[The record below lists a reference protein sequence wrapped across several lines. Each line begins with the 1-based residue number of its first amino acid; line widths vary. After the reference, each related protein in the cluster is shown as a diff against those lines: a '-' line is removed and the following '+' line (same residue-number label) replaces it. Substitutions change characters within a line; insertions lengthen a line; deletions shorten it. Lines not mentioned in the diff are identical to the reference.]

1 MVPDELFAR
10 VSRALQPVGGV
21 SAALVFGSQATGQA
35 RPDSDVDIAVLLDA
49 LPPPSEKKELLWS
62 LVGALGKEL
71 GSDRVDLVLLNDAPP
86 KLAFHVLKHGRVVL
100 DRDPVQLHRFRVRT
114 YSRHADYEPVERFFR
129 EATKRRARAARGHG

>member
-35 RPDSDVDIAVLLDA
+35 RPDSDVDIAVVLDA
-49 LPPPSEKKELLWS
+49 LPPPSERKDLLWS
-62 LVGALGKEL
+62 LLGALGKEL
-71 GSDRVDLVLLNDAPP
+71 GSDRIDLVLLNDAPP
-86 KLAFHVLKHGRVVL
+86 KLAFDVLKHGRVVL

-129 EATKRRARAARGHG
+129 EATKRRAQAARRHG